1 MLDKMKELMEMK
13 KKMEEIKREL
23 DAVSL
28 MSEDSLVAVEING
41 SQEIKKVRIK
51 SELSGLDKT
60 RLEASITETVNRAI
74 RQSQKSAAEKMGGIA
89 G

>member
-28 MSEDSLVAVEING
+28 MSEDSLVAVAING
-41 SQEIKKVRIK
+41 SQEVKSVNIKG
-51 SELSGLDKT
+51 ELSGMDKAK
-60 RLEASITETVNRAI
+60 LESSIMETVNRAI
-74 RQSQKSAAEKMGGIA
+74 RQSQKSAAEKMGGMT